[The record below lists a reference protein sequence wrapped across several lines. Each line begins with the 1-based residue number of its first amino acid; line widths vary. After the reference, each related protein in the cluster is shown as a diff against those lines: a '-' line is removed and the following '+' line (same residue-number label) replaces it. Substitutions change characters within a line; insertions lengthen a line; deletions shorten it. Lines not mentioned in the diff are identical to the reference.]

1 LNEPRNDF
9 ASPVRELATTTAS
22 RISSPAQTIKRYERE
37 SATRIVSVSVAIG
50 LRSSRPRS
58 YSYSIF
64 CAITFLRQHG
74 LFPVQFGEGLA
85 FLGQTLQHRGR
96 FPEFAV
102 LLMKF

>member
-1 LNEPRNDF
+1 MLNEPRNDF

-22 RISSPAQTIKRYERE
+22 RISSPAQTIKGHERK
-37 SATRIVSVSVAIG
+37 SATRIVSVAIG
-50 LRSSRPRS
+50 LLSSQSRS
-58 YSYSIF
+58 YSYSY
-64 CAITFLRQHG
+64 AITFLRHHG

-85 FLGQTLQHRGR
+85 FLGQALQHRGR